1 MKKFLMEGKKV
12 GGYVLLETV
21 LAMIAFSML
30 SMAFFTI
37 FSGQFSMINS
47 SANAMQAQQYAE
59 IDAQQLRLMNYYD
72 LEDEGAK
79 SRSAM
84 TSWSNPDNL
93 WEDEITIGNEIIID
107 DYTESKQR
115 IATVKIYRKGDTL
128 ARFSMEVPLSS
139 QNSGGGVPIGG
150 IVAWGTDTNPQY
162 DGGTYLECDGS
173 TFDTNKYK
181 RLYEVLGT
189 NRVPDYRG
197 MFLRGTGEQ
206 DYAQNNGYRKGVTTT
221 KYGSNERKVGSIQ
234 GDATRRWMA
243 TTGSVYSNGN
253 RGSGGD
259 AGWGLDGT
267 MWKNFDP
274 DSVTYST
281 LCGSGQPYSNI
292 DTTALATFPILV
304 SGDNDVTDA
313 IEEEAGSL
321 QFDTSSLGSGWGEAL
336 IKYHYELKYDTSTDS
351 EGNRFVSNVWLERTE
366 EHPKLGFTSGSY
378 IVVMG
383 NELVMPVDN
392 EVRPVNTAVKFMI
405 KAK

>member
-47 SANAMQAQQYAE
+47 SADAMQAQQYAE

-115 IATVKIYRKGDTL
+115 IATVKIYRQGDTL

-173 TFDTNKYK
+173 TFDRNKFK

-189 NRVPDYRG
+189 NTLPNYQG
-197 MFLRGTGEQ
+197 MFLRGHGKQ
-206 DYAQNNGYRKGVTTT
+206 AVADDRA
-221 KYGSNERKVGSIQ
+221 RKVYAGTNHSEITISEVTHKSADKVGEIQ
-234 GDATRRWMA
+234 FDSLRPMYGYLGNLQWGITNGHHSEGYQNSGNLFHFMHSPTHIIGAASYPHLSGNSKSSPYILNDIAEAKTSSDLSNATGGKGWYEALTKKEYSFSKSYA
-243 TTGSVYSNGN
+243 TDENGN
-253 RGSGGD
+253 RFLSD
-259 AGWGLDGT
+259 IEIE
-267 MWKNFDP
+267 
-274 DSVTYST
+274 V
-281 LCGSGQPYSNI
+281 QEI
-292 DTTALATFPILV
+292 HPIL
-304 SGDNDVTDA
+304 DFDRQIADFYFDA
-313 IEEEAGSL
+313 ESA
-321 QFDTSSLGSGWGEAL
+321 
-336 IKYHYELKYDTSTDS
+336 
-351 EGNRFVSNVWLERTE
+351 
-366 EHPKLGFTSGSY
+366 
-378 IVVMG
+378 
-383 NELVMPVDN
+383 MPVDN
-392 EVRPVNTAVKFMI
+392 EIRPANVAVKFML